1 MKGLKTT
8 DTSRRWCRL
17 NFGPLRGHVKLR
29 NFPERIDARRKYFY
43 FFIQMSWN
51 NWQNLNGIILGL
63 NLDNSC
69 WLRNLRQTPNTTYP
83 SEIKLANPI
92 ILLTTQ
98 QMIQVSFQSFLTVS
112 LLGYDK
118 INLSNVVQVFFE
130 SKSNISKI

>member
-1 MKGLKTT
+1 
-8 DTSRRWCRL
+8 
-17 NFGPLRGHVKLR
+17 
-29 NFPERIDARRKYFY
+29 
-43 FFIQMSWN
+43 MSWN

-69 WLRNLRQTPNTTYP
+69 WLRNLRQTPNITYP
-83 SEIKLANPI
+83 REIKLANPI

-118 INLSNVVQVFFE
+118 INLSNVVQIFFE